1 LPHFAAKEIS
11 GKPGGSHTTP
21 STCISNRPE
30 NRLAFIGAF
39 MHHSGRAGAVRGSN
53 SKNALHKATE
63 TVCMSNNGK
72 RVAWVTGGGSGI
84 GEAGAEALAA
94 DGWIVVVSGRRKD
107 ALDAVVAKIT
117 ESGGRAEAI
126 ALDVSKKADVNKAAE
141 QILAKHGRIDLLVNS
156 AGINVP
162 KRSWADMELE
172 GWDKLVEINLN
183 GVLYCMRAV
192 LPAMR
197 KQKDGCIINV
207 ASWAGRHVSKMP
219 GPAYTTTKHAVLA
232 LTHSFNMDECV
243 NGLRACCLSPGEVAT
258 PILKLRPVVPS
269 EEEQAR
275 MLQSEDL
282 GRTIAFV
289 ASMPPRVCMNEI
301 LISPTWNR
309 GFIQTPHSRD

>member
-1 LPHFAAKEIS
+1 MTN
-11 GKPGGSHTTP
+11 G
-21 STCISNRPE
+21 
-30 NRLAFIGAF
+30 
-39 MHHSGRAGAVRGSN
+39 
-53 SKNALHKATE
+53 
-63 TVCMSNNGK
+63 GK

-94 DGWIVVVSGRRKD
+94 DGWTVVVSGRRKA
-107 ALDAVVAKIT
+107 ALDAVAAKIT
-117 ESGGRAEAI
+117 EADGACEAI
-126 ALDVSKKADVNKAAE
+126 PLDVSVAADVENVAE
-141 QILAKHGRIDLLVNS
+141 QILARHGRIDVLVNS

-172 GWDKLVEINLN
+172 GWESLVEINLN

-197 KQKDGCIINV
+197 ARKDGLIINV
-207 ASWAGRHVSKMP
+207 SSWAGRHVSKMP

-243 NGLRACCLSPGEVAT
+243 NGLRACCLMPGEVAT
-258 PILKLRPVVPS
+258 PILKLRPAVPS

-275 MLQSEDL
+275 MLQPEDL

-289 ASMPPRVCMNEI
+289 ASLPPRVCVNEI

-309 GFIQTPHSRD
+309 GFIQTPANRD

>member
-1 LPHFAAKEIS
+1 
-11 GKPGGSHTTP
+11 
-21 STCISNRPE
+21 
-30 NRLAFIGAF
+30 
-39 MHHSGRAGAVRGSN
+39 MSN
-53 SKNALHKATE
+53 S
-63 TVCMSNNGK
+63 GK

-94 DGWIVVVSGRRKD
+94 DGWTVVVSGRRKD
-107 ALDAVVAKIT
+107 ALDAVVTKIAK
-117 ESGGRAEAI
+117 AEAI
-126 ALDVSKKADVNKAAE
+126 VLDVSKANEVNKAAE
-141 QILAKHGRIDLLVNS
+141 QILSRHGRIDLLVNS
-156 AGINVP
+156 AGVNVP

-172 GWDKLVEINLN
+172 GWNQLVDINLN

-269 EEEQAR
+269 EAEQAR

-309 GFIQTPHSRD
+309 GFVQTPNNRD

>member
-1 LPHFAAKEIS
+1 MANDK
-11 GKPGGSHTTP
+11 
-21 STCISNRPE
+21 
-30 NRLAFIGAF
+30 
-39 MHHSGRAGAVRGSN
+39 
-53 SKNALHKATE
+53 
-63 TVCMSNNGK
+63 K

-84 GEAGAEALAA
+84 GQAGAEALAA
-94 DGWIVVVSGRRKD
+94 DGWTVIVSGRRKD
-107 ALDAVVAKIT
+107 ALEVVV
-117 ESGGRAEAI
+117 SGINSKGGGKAEALV
-126 ALDVSKKADVNKAAE
+126 LDVSQAADVEAAV
-141 QILAKHGRIDLLVNS
+141 QRNLAAHGRIDLLVNS
-156 AGINVP
+156 AGVNVP
-162 KRSWADMELE
+162 KRSWEDMEIS

-197 KQKDGCIINV
+197 AQKDGCIINV

-243 NGLRACCLSPGEVAT
+243 NGLRACCLSPAEVAT
-258 PILKLRPVVPS
+258 PILKLRPVVPT

-275 MLQSEDL
+275 MLQPEDL

-289 ASMPPRVCMNEI
+289 AGMPPHVCVNEI

-309 GFIQTPHSRD
+309 SFVAMAQNR

>member
-1 LPHFAAKEIS
+1 MRFLPHFAAKEILGTQVGVHDGFLGRVHAS
-11 GKPGGSHTTP
+11 FRGGFRP
-21 STCISNRPE
+21 ISRISQG
-30 NRLAFIGAF
+30 F
-39 MHHSGRAGAVRGSN
+39 N
-53 SKNALHKATE
+53 SKDALHKATE
-63 TVCMSNNGK
+63 TVCMTNSGK

-94 DGWIVVVSGRRKD
+94 DGWTVVVSGRRKD

-117 ESGGRAEAI
+117 KSGGKAEAI
-126 ALDVSKKADVNKAAE
+126 PLDVSKAADVTKAAE
-141 QILAKHGRIDLLVNS
+141 QIVSRHGRIDLLVNS

-172 GWDKLVEINLN
+172 GWNRLVEINLN

-197 KQKDGCIINV
+197 AQKDGCIINV

>member
-1 LPHFAAKEIS
+1 
-11 GKPGGSHTTP
+11 
-21 STCISNRPE
+21 
-30 NRLAFIGAF
+30 
-39 MHHSGRAGAVRGSN
+39 MHHSGGLARSSRPRQQQFN
-53 SKNALHKATE
+53 SKSALHNATE
-63 TVCMSNNGK
+63 TVCMSNSGK

-107 ALDAVVAKIT
+107 ALDTVVGKIAK
-117 ESGGRAEAI
+117 SGGKAEAI
-126 ALDVSKKADVNKAAE
+126 VLDVSKADDVNKAVE
-141 QILAKHGRIDLLVNS
+141 EILSKHGRIDLLVNS

-172 GWDKLVEINLN
+172 GWDKLVDINLN
-183 GVLYCMRAV
+183 GVSYCMRAV

-197 KQKDGCIINV
+197 AQKDGCIINV
-207 ASWAGRHVSKMP
+207 SSWAGRHVSKMP

-269 EEEQAR
+269 EQEQAR

-289 ASMPPRVCMNEI
+289 ASLPPRGCINEN
-301 LISPTWNR
+301 LISPAWNR
-309 GFIQTPHSRD
+309 GFFP

>member
-1 LPHFAAKEIS
+1 
-11 GKPGGSHTTP
+11 
-21 STCISNRPE
+21 
-30 NRLAFIGAF
+30 
-39 MHHSGRAGAVRGSN
+39 
-53 SKNALHKATE
+53 
-63 TVCMSNNGK
+63 MSNNGK

-107 ALDAVVAKIT
+107 ALDAVVEKIT
-117 ESGGRAEAI
+117 ESGGKAEAI
-126 ALDVSKKADVNKAAE
+126 ALDVSKANDVNKAAE
-141 QILAKHGRIDLLVNS
+141 QILANHGRIDLLVNS

-269 EEEQAR
+269 EAEQAR

-289 ASMPPRVCMNEI
+289 ASLPPRVCVNEI

-309 GFIQTPHSRD
+309 GFVASSAN

>member
-1 LPHFAAKEIS
+1 M
-11 GKPGGSHTTP
+11 
-21 STCISNRPE
+21 SNRE
-30 NRLAFIGAF
+30 
-39 MHHSGRAGAVRGSN
+39 
-53 SKNALHKATE
+53 
-63 TVCMSNNGK
+63 K

-84 GEAGAEALAA
+84 GEAGAQALAA
-94 DGWIVVVSGRRKD
+94 DGWIVVVSGRRQD
-107 ALDAVVAKIT
+107 ALENVVAKIRRANGT
-117 ESGGRAEAI
+117 AEAI
-126 ALDVSKKADVNKAAE
+126 ALDVSQKSEVNRAAE
-141 QILAKHGRIDLLVNS
+141 RILSRHGRIDLLVNS

-172 GWDKLVEINLN
+172 GWEKLVEIDLN
-183 GVLYCMRAV
+183 GVLYCIHAV

-197 KQKDGCIINV
+197 AQKDGCIINV

-232 LTHSFNMDECV
+232 LTHSFNMDDCV

-269 EEEQAR
+269 AQEQAR
-275 MLQSEDL
+275 MLQPEDL

-289 ASMPPRVCMNEI
+289 ASMPPRVCVNEI

-309 GFIQTPHSRD
+309 GFVQTPASRD

>member
-1 LPHFAAKEIS
+1 
-11 GKPGGSHTTP
+11 
-21 STCISNRPE
+21 
-30 NRLAFIGAF
+30 
-39 MHHSGRAGAVRGSN
+39 
-53 SKNALHKATE
+53 
-63 TVCMSNNGK
+63 MSNNGK

-94 DGWIVVVSGRRKD
+94 DGWTVVVSGRRKD
-107 ALDAVVAKIT
+107 ALDTVVENIT
-117 ESGGRAEAI
+117 KSGGKAEAI
-126 ALDVSKKADVNKAAE
+126 ALDVSKADDVNKAAG
-141 QILAKHGRIDLLVNS
+141 QILGRHGRVDLLVNS

-172 GWDKLVEINLN
+172 GWDRLVDINLN

-197 KQKDGCIINV
+197 KQKDGIIINV

-289 ASMPPRVCMNEI
+289 ASMPARVCMNEI
-301 LISPTWNR
+301 LISPTWNW

>member
-1 LPHFAAKEIS
+1 MK
-11 GKPGGSHTTP
+11 
-21 STCISNRPE
+21 TC
-30 NRLAFIGAF
+30 
-39 MHHSGRAGAVRGSN
+39 
-53 SKNALHKATE
+53 
-63 TVCMSNNGK
+63 GK
-72 RVAWVTGGGSGI
+72 RVSWVTGGGSGI
-84 GEAGAEALAA
+84 GEAGAVALAA
-94 DGWIVVVSGRRKD
+94 DGWTVVVSGRRKD
-107 ALDAVVAKIT
+107 ALEDVVANISKA
-117 ESGGRAEAI
+117 GGTAEAI
-126 ALDVSKKADVNKAAE
+126 ALDVSKAADVNKAAA
-141 QILAKHGRIDLLVNS
+141 QILARHGRIDLLVNS

-172 GWDKLVEINLN
+172 GWDRLVEINLN

-197 KQKDGCIINV
+197 AQKDGCIINV

-243 NGLRACCLSPGEVAT
+243 NGLRGCCLSPGEVAT
-258 PILKLRPVVPS
+258 HILEQRPVVPS
-269 EEEQAR
+269 AEEQAK

-289 ASMPPRVCMNEI
+289 ASMPPRVCINEI

-309 GFIQTPHSRD
+309 TFVQTPANLV